1 MIADLALLVMTMAIL
16 AGWTGF
22 VAYWRGYSARTAEL
36 LNERRRLL
44 DDLDTAGRVIG
55 DLNRR
60 LSSFERHLSA
70 RRHLGLVQGGA
81 R

>member
-1 MIADLALLVMTMAIL
+1 MIADLALLVMTRAIL

-22 VAYWRGYSARTAEL
+22 VAYWRGYNARTAEL
-36 LNERRRLL
+36 LDERRRLL

-55 DLNRR
+55 DLTRR
-60 LSSFERHLSA
+60 LGSVERHPSQ
-70 RRHLGLVQGGA
+70 RHLGLVQGGA